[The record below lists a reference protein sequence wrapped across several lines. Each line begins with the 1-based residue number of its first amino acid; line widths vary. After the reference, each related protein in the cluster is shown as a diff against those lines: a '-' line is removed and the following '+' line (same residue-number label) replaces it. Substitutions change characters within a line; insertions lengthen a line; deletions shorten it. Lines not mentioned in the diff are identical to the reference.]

1 MICISTDGN
10 AEIIDGGKKTMNIE
24 IEIPVDTKKNKKNR
38 RFYSVLEEWVRVKP
52 YV

>member
-24 IEIPVDTKKNKKNR
+24 IEIPVDTKKKKQKILL
-38 RFYSVLEEWVRVKP
+38 ST
-52 YV
+52 